1 MRRHTKTESI
11 RIFFLFSSLY
21 SYNGLYFF
29 ITSLFWG
36 CVWCRLMVIL
46 LKFIGNESCITRK
59 QVNICYYWWIS
70 LSRCICLCLREF
82 PAFFWSCI
90 LSRRP
95 RGSSCLSWN
104 FLRVSKIFQNDTE
117 KNTKIFHRYIKM
129 TYEIKRRKVFFSN
142 SGKIPRLSI

>member
-59 QVNICYYWWIS
+59 QVHICCYWWS
-70 LSRCICLCLREF
+70 SRSRCNWLCLREF
-82 PAFFWSCI
+82 PGKFLKLYFKPQTTWIELALMEFFES
-90 LSRRP
+90 
-95 RGSSCLSWN
+95 
-104 FLRVSKIFQNDTE
+104 FQTTRK
-117 KNTKIFHRYIKM
+117 KNNKIFHRYIK
-129 TYEIKRRKVFFSN
+129 TYEINRRKVFFEQWKN
-142 SGKIPRLSI
+142 TPTEYLG